1 MSSEMNKTAI
11 PEKNHLQYKNAE
23 IDTKKVNLNDL
34 LRKLNEEEKNTKKQ
48 NVILSVA
55 AVSVVTALG
64 FILTI

>member
-1 MSSEMNKTAI
+1 MNKTAI

-23 IDTKKVNLNDL
+23 TDYKKVNLNDL
-34 LRKLNEEEKNTKKQ
+34 LRKLNEEEKNTKKH

>member
-1 MSSEMNKTAI
+1 MNKTAI
-11 PEKNHLQYKNAE
+11 PEKNHLQYKNAK

>member
-1 MSSEMNKTAI
+1 MNKTAI